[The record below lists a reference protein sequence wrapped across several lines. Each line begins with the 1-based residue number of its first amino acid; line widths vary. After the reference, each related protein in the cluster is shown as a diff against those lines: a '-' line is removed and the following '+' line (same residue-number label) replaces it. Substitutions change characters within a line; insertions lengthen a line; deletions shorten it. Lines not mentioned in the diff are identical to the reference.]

1 MQTNLSL
8 LMEEA
13 GKWKQFG
20 LYSSKKLLTEST
32 NRYTKKENHLRQG
45 LYFKNRSAELRC
57 SKLQPSEQTSNK
69 GKFLW
74 KFNL

>member
-1 MQTNLSL
+1 MQTNLTL

-20 LYSSKKLLTEST
+20 LYFSKKLLTEST

-45 LYFKNRSAELRC
+45 LYFKNRIA
-57 SKLQPSEQTSNK
+57 
-69 GKFLW
+69 
-74 KFNL
+74 

>member
-1 MQTNLSL
+1 MQTNLTL

-13 GKWKQFG
+13 GKWKQFS
-20 LYSSKKLLTEST
+20 LYSLKKLLTEST

-57 SKLQPSEQTSNK
+57 SQPQLTEHTSNK
-69 GKFLW
+69 GKFL
-74 KFNL
+74 